1 MAIPYVN
8 CNLWA
13 YNYSTGTN
21 DNSRNLSMDGVL
33 QMIIGMLAMVLAIV
47 LVAGVVNRLHAKSD
61 VEYKEY
67 REELERVQV
76 GTFKKNDDRVW
87 IDL

>member
-33 QMIIGMLAMVLAIV
+33 QMIIGMLAMVFIIVALAGIV
-47 LVAGVVNRLHAKSD
+47 NVQHAKSN
-61 VEYKEY
+61 VEYEEY
-67 REELERVQV
+67 RQELERVRV
-76 GTFKKNDDRVW
+76 RVAKKNDDRVW
-87 IDL
+87 LDL